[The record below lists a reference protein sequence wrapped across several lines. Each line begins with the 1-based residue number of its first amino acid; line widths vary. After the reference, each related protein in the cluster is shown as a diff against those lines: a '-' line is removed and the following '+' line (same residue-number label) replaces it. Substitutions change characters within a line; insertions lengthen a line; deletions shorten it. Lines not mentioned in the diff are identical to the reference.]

1 MVGSVKYAAVILNI
15 SCKEGNTWGVACRI
29 LLYKA
34 EVNALE
40 VNVFVLKKRISEM
53 AMLLFF
59 ADVCHLPGP
68 KHGDLMMS
76 CAF

>member
-40 VNVFVLKKRISEM
+40 VNVFVLKKRISENGD
-53 AMLLFF
+53 AIIFRR
-59 ADVCHLPGP
+59 CLPSTGP
-68 KHGDLMMS
+68 E
-76 CAF
+76 AW